1 MWSWAGPLLAA
12 GRSLQPAPSAQGACE
27 WVQGLW
33 QDWQCPGWA
42 AGGAEAM
49 RLPPWERVQTLRGG
63 AGRGTLGGGW
73 LSVVR
78 LMPVLRSSELL
89 QVSSAGLTP

>member
-1 MWSWAGPLLAA
+1 MLCVELGWASSDRGQESPRLLPPPRAT
-12 GRSLQPAPSAQGACE
+12 CE

-33 QDWQCPGWA
+33 QDWQCPVWA

-73 LSVVR
+73 L
-78 LMPVLRSSELL
+78 
-89 QVSSAGLTP
+89 